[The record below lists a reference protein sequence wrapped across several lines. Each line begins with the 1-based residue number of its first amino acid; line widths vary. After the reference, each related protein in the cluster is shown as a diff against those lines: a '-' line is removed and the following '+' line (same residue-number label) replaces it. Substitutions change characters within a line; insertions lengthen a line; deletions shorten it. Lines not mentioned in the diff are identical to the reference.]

1 MRSNKGFLSLWTFL
15 FLAVTLHAEHVQ
27 WQGNYEKARLQALKA
42 HKKLMVFLM
51 EKECA
56 ECTEMLR
63 TTFQDQKYIR
73 QLNRAY
79 VSVLVFRDQ
88 KRSYPIELLYTLEY
102 PTLFFLDAQEHY
114 TRKALRGYTDA
125 ETLKAHLQK

>member
-1 MRSNKGFLSLWTFL
+1 MSLWTAL
-15 FLAVTLHAEHVQ
+15 FLSVSLYAEHVQ
-27 WQGNYEKARLQALKA
+27 WQGDYEKARLQALRE
-42 HKKLMVFLM
+42 HKGLMVLLM
-51 EKECA
+51 EKECTK
-56 ECTEMLR
+56 CTEMLR

-73 QLNRAY
+73 QLNRDY

-88 KRSYPIELLYTLEY
+88 QSSYPIELLYTLEY

-125 ETLKAHLQK
+125 ETLKVHLQK

>member
-1 MRSNKGFLSLWTFL
+1 MSLWTAL
-15 FLAVTLHAEHVQ
+15 LLAVSLYAEHIQ
-27 WQGNYEKARLQALKA
+27 WQGDYEKARLQALKE
-42 HKKLMVFLM
+42 HKGLMVLLM
-51 EKECA
+51 EKECTK
-56 ECTEMLR
+56 CTEMLR

-79 VSVLVFRDQ
+79 VSVLVLREQ
-88 KRSYPIELLYTLEY
+88 KDSYPIELLYTLEY

-114 TRKALRGYTDA
+114 TCKALRGYTDA